1 MQNLYSGSNDPQFKM
16 LHPMYVMLQE
26 QSPMGMLRDFK
37 VAEVD
42 MTRDGMTAKQFYR
55 DHVSQS
61 LPVVFRNEYRDEPI
75 VKELASKNEQ

>member
-1 MQNLYSGSNDPQFKM
+1 
-16 LHPMYVMLQE
+16 
-26 QSPMGMLRDFK
+26 MGMLRDFK